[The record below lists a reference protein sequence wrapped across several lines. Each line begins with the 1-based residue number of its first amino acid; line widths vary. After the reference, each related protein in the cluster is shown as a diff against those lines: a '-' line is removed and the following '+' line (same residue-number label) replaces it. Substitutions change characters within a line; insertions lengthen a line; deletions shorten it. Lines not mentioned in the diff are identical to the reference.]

1 MKIKG
6 RKSEFDSDLEIAW
19 SPSYLK
25 RSSYFKIQSP
35 NSRSENRFS
44 DGWTRESHSQKCYC
58 GNADFSAF
66 KGRISAALWRQMMP
80 RFGGGV
86 LLGL

>member
-19 SPSYLK
+19 SLSHLK

-35 NSRSENRFS
+35 NSRSEDRFS
-44 DGWTRESHSQKCYC
+44 DRRTR
-58 GNADFSAF
+58 
-66 KGRISAALWRQMMP
+66 
-80 RFGGGV
+80 GGHARKRVAIGHTFATEMR
-86 LLGL
+86 